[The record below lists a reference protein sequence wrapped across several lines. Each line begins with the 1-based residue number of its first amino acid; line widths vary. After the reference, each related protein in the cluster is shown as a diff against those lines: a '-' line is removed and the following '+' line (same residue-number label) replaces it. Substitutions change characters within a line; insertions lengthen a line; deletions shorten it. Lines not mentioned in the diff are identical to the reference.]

1 MGFYLLSKIPDREY
15 ELVFENGSE
24 EWCTCERPADDAG
37 FPLDQLVLAAGPND
51 ETLASSERRATLAV
65 YCHDGGTEYRAECD
79 VIQPSFSPEIQIV
92 LTDGTAKDKVEI
104 EVPQEGETYTF
115 EIRSNFKLVE
125 ILSECEWALCKL
137 ESVSEDSER
146 KEYVYSAAVNVEK
159 SQQPSE
165 RTSEIVLG
173 NILTI
178 DGKEVTA
185 SVTLA
190 FMQEA
195 ANGIRYTTTDGQKI
209 TISENGM
216 NVVSHVYEDGYGF
229 IELGEIL
236 TEIPNGKFNGCST
249 LKTIELPYSVTTI
262 GNSAFADCSSLESIE
277 LPENLTTLGTS
288 VFYDCIALKSIEIPA
303 GVRSL
308 PSETFYNCT
317 ALENAL
323 LPDGMTE
330 IGESAFRGSSSLK
343 SIEIPDGIRSLP
355 RCTFYQCTALENVVL
370 PDGMTKIWESVF
382 FDCSSL
388 KSIEI
393 PDGVVNLP
401 YCTFCHYIKTMYE
414 LNERYGWT
422 KFVVVVPSIAI
433 REGVLKSFESMQEH
447 FAREYNG
454 KRMQYFVYNSKQLSK
469 IDAFASDAGMH
480 VIIINTQAFN
490 TSMNE
495 EKSKGAKADKAARI
509 IFDRRDEFG
518 SRRPIDVLSQC
529 HPIMIIDEPQSVLGV
544 DKGNKTRKGLALFKP
559 LFTLLYSAT
568 HRKDNIYNMMF
579 RLDAI
584 DAYNQ
589 KLVKKIE
596 VKGIKQIGSTATNG
610 YVYLEEIII
619 SKGNPQARIN
629 YDVKTATGTRQTS
642 RVVGEGFNLYEQSGE
657 LNEYRNNFIVERIDG
672 LEGTV
677 RLVNGLVLH
686 EGDAVGAVN
695 EDYLRRI
702 QIRETIRT
710 HLERERQLFGQK
722 IKVLSL
728 FFIDHVDSYRLY
740 EGTESKGKFAKMFE
754 EEYRNVL
761 SELMPTFGDEAYLR
775 YLSDP
780 RNAAEKVHQGYFSMD
795 KKGKV
800 VESKGKEGENE
811 ERAFDLIMK
820 DKERLLSLK
829 EPVRFIFSHSAL
841 KEGWDNPNVFQICT
855 LKNSD
860 NETKKRQE
868 VGRGMR
874 LCVNQNGERQDADVL
889 GDHVFDTNI
898 LTVIASESYDD
909 FAKKLQTEMAE
920 ACGDRPII
928 ITPNL
933 FEGKPYNKADGTSGR
948 FDLAQARA
956 IYNALIRQDYV
967 DDEGALTAE
976 YHEAKRNGTLD
987 FGKVNDLKDG
997 IIAALD
1003 TVFDPS
1009 SFKPDDGRKPK
1020 AAKFQKENFDKKEFQ
1035 NLLETH

>member
-1 MGFYLLSKIPDREY
+1 MQIRYKHQRFQTEAARSIANAFTGQPKSDGQSDHTIDQGKNKGLFKL
-15 ELVFENGSE
+15 
-24 EWCTCERPADDAG
+24 AG
-37 FPLDQLVLAAGPND
+37 F
-51 ETLASSERRATLAV
+51 
-65 YCHDGGTEYRAECD
+65 
-79 VIQPSFSPEIQIV
+79 
-92 LTDGTAKDKVEI
+92 
-104 EVPQEGETYTF
+104 
-115 EIRSNFKLVE
+115 
-125 ILSECEWALCKL
+125 
-137 ESVSEDSER
+137 
-146 KEYVYSAAVNVEK
+146 
-159 SQQPSE
+159 
-165 RTSEIVLG
+165 G
-173 NILTI
+173 N
-178 DGKEVTA
+178 K
-185 SVTLA
+185 
-190 FMQEA
+190 
-195 ANGIRYTTTDGQKI
+195 
-209 TISENGM
+209 
-216 NVVSHVYEDGYGF
+216 
-229 IELGEIL
+229 
-236 TEIPNGKFNGCST
+236 
-249 LKTIELPYSVTTI
+249 
-262 GNSAFADCSSLESIE
+262 
-277 LPENLTTLGTS
+277 
-288 VFYDCIALKSIEIPA
+288 
-303 GVRSL
+303 
-308 PSETFYNCT
+308 
-317 ALENAL
+317 
-323 LPDGMTE
+323 
-330 IGESAFRGSSSLK
+330 
-343 SIEIPDGIRSLP
+343 
-355 RCTFYQCTALENVVL
+355 NVVL
-370 PDGMTKIWESVF
+370 AREAVCENVRAVQTEQGLKPVDYLQDLQGIGMAFT
-382 FDCSSL
+382 
-388 KSIEI
+388 IEMET
-393 PDGVVNLP
+393 GTGKT
-401 YCTFCHYIKTMYE
+401 YTYIKTMYE

-447 FAREYNG
+447 FAQEYNG
-454 KRMQYFVYNSKQLSK
+454 KRIQYFVYNSKQLSK

-480 VIIINTQAFN
+480 VMIINTQAFN
-490 TSMNE
+490 SSFNE
-495 EKSKGAKADKAARI
+495 EKSKGGRADKAARI
-509 IFDRRDEFG
+509 IFDKRDEFG

-544 DKGNKTRKGLALFKP
+544 DKGNKTRKGLAQFKP

-568 HRKDNIYNMMF
+568 HRKGDIYNMMF

-619 SKGNPQARIN
+619 SKGNPQARIS
-629 YDVKTATGTRQTS
+629 YDVKTATGTKQTS
-642 RVVGEGFNLYEQSGE
+642 KVVGEQFDLYAQSGE
-657 LNEYRNNFIVERIDG
+657 LNEYKNNFIVERIDG
-672 LEGTV
+672 IDGTI
-677 RLVNGLVLH
+677 RFVNGLVLH

-740 EGTESKGKFAKMFE
+740 EGPESKGKFAKMFE

-780 RNAAEKVHQGYFSMD
+780 RNVAEKIHQGYFSMD
-795 KKGKV
+795 KKGKA
-800 VESKGKEGENE
+800 VESGNKEGENE

-933 FEGKPYNKADGTSGR
+933 FEGKAYTKADGTNGR

-967 DDEGALTAE
+967 DDEGSLTAE

-1003 TVFDPS
+1003 TVFNPS
-1009 SFKPDDGRKPK
+1009 SAKPEDARKPK
-1020 AAKFQKENFDKKEFQ
+1020 TANFQQENFDKKEFQ
-1035 NLLETH
+1035 ELWKRINQRTYYQVNFDTSDLVKKSIKALDDNLKVTEIRIVVEGGSLDNVRDKESLEAGVAMTQGNTRTIHVTEAIGKGVTYDLIGKLVMATGLTRKTIVEILKGIKQETFYMFKLNPEEFIIKAGLIINDCKALAVIQCIKYEKLNDKFSTDIFTENMLRGKLGINAIESTKSLYDLVVLDSMGTEKNFAESLEHEDDVVVYTKLPNGFYINTPMGKYNPDWAVAFREGSVKHVYFVAESKGNDLQGSQLRGSEESKIECARRHFKAISDNGYIYDVAKDYKSLYDIVTK

>member
-1 MGFYLLSKIPDREY
+1 MQIRYKHQRFQTEAARSIANAFTGQPKSDGQSDHTIDQGKNKGLFKL
-15 ELVFENGSE
+15 
-24 EWCTCERPADDAG
+24 AG
-37 FPLDQLVLAAGPND
+37 F
-51 ETLASSERRATLAV
+51 
-65 YCHDGGTEYRAECD
+65 
-79 VIQPSFSPEIQIV
+79 
-92 LTDGTAKDKVEI
+92 
-104 EVPQEGETYTF
+104 
-115 EIRSNFKLVE
+115 
-125 ILSECEWALCKL
+125 
-137 ESVSEDSER
+137 
-146 KEYVYSAAVNVEK
+146 
-159 SQQPSE
+159 
-165 RTSEIVLG
+165 G
-173 NILTI
+173 N
-178 DGKEVTA
+178 K
-185 SVTLA
+185 
-190 FMQEA
+190 
-195 ANGIRYTTTDGQKI
+195 
-209 TISENGM
+209 
-216 NVVSHVYEDGYGF
+216 
-229 IELGEIL
+229 
-236 TEIPNGKFNGCST
+236 
-249 LKTIELPYSVTTI
+249 
-262 GNSAFADCSSLESIE
+262 
-277 LPENLTTLGTS
+277 
-288 VFYDCIALKSIEIPA
+288 
-303 GVRSL
+303 
-308 PSETFYNCT
+308 
-317 ALENAL
+317 
-323 LPDGMTE
+323 
-330 IGESAFRGSSSLK
+330 
-343 SIEIPDGIRSLP
+343 
-355 RCTFYQCTALENVVL
+355 NVVL
-370 PDGMTKIWESVF
+370 AREAVCENVRAVQTEQGLKPVDYLQDLQGVGMAFT
-382 FDCSSL
+382 
-388 KSIEI
+388 IEMET
-393 PDGVVNLP
+393 GTGKT
-401 YCTFCHYIKTMYE
+401 YTYIKTMYE

-447 FAREYNG
+447 FAQEYNG
-454 KRMQYFVYNSKQLSK
+454 KRMQYFIYNSKQLSK

-480 VIIINTQAFN
+480 VMIINTQAFN
-490 TSMNE
+490 SSFDE
-495 EKSKGAKADKAARI
+495 DSSKDKMVKGKVKKADKTARI
-509 IFDRRDEFG
+509 IFDKRDEFN

-544 DKGNKTRKGLALFKP
+544 DKGNKTRKGLAQFRP

-568 HRKDNIYNMMF
+568 HRKGDIYNMMF

-619 SKGNPQARIN
+619 SKGNPQARIS
-629 YDVKTATGTRQTS
+629 YDVKTATGTKQTS
-642 RVVGEGFNLYEQSGE
+642 KVVGEQFDLYAQSGE
-657 LNEYRNNFIVERIDG
+657 LNEYKNNFIVERIDG

-677 RLVNGLVLH
+677 RFANGLVLH

-728 FFIDHVDSYRLY
+728 FFIDHVDSYRKY
-740 EGTESKGKFAKMFE
+740 EGKDSKGKYAKMFE

-780 RNAAEKVHQGYFSMD
+780 RNAAEKIHQGYFSMD
-795 KKGKV
+795 KKGKA
-800 VESKGKEGENE
+800 VESGNREGENE

-860 NETKKRQE
+860 NETKKRLE

-920 ACGDRPII
+920 ACADRPII

-933 FEGKPYNKADGTSGR
+933 FEGKAYTKADGTNGR
-948 FDLAQARA
+948 FDLAQARD
-956 IYNALIRQDYV
+956 IYDELVCQKYV
-967 DDEGALTAE
+967 KKGELTAKYYE
-976 YHEAKRNGTLD
+976 DKRNGTLD
-987 FGKVNDLKDG
+987 FEELNDMKDG

-1003 TVFDPS
+1003 TVFNPS
-1009 SFKPDDGRKPK
+1009 SVKPEDARKPK
-1020 AAKFQKENFDKKEFQ
+1020 TANFQQENFDKKEFQ
-1035 NLLETH
+1035 NLWKRINQRTYYQVNFDTSDLVEKSIKALDDNLKVTEIRIVVEGGSLDNVRDKESLEAGVAMTQGNTRTIHVTEAIGKGVTYDLIGKLVTATGLTRKTIVEILKGIKPATFHLFKMNPEEFIIKAGLIINDCKALAVIQCIKYEKLNDKFATDIFTENMLRGKLGINAIESTKSLYDLVVLDSMGTEKNFAESLEHEDDVVVYTKLPNGFYINTPMGKYNPDWAVAFKEGSVKHVYFVAESKGNDLQGSQLRGSEESKIECARRHFKAISDNGYIYDVAKDYKSLYDMVTK

>member
-1 MGFYLLSKIPDREY
+1 MQIRYKHQRFQTEAARSIANAFTGQPKSDGQSDHTIDQGKNKGLFKL
-15 ELVFENGSE
+15 
-24 EWCTCERPADDAG
+24 AG
-37 FPLDQLVLAAGPND
+37 F
-51 ETLASSERRATLAV
+51 
-65 YCHDGGTEYRAECD
+65 
-79 VIQPSFSPEIQIV
+79 
-92 LTDGTAKDKVEI
+92 
-104 EVPQEGETYTF
+104 
-115 EIRSNFKLVE
+115 
-125 ILSECEWALCKL
+125 
-137 ESVSEDSER
+137 
-146 KEYVYSAAVNVEK
+146 
-159 SQQPSE
+159 
-165 RTSEIVLG
+165 G
-173 NILTI
+173 N
-178 DGKEVTA
+178 K
-185 SVTLA
+185 
-190 FMQEA
+190 
-195 ANGIRYTTTDGQKI
+195 
-209 TISENGM
+209 
-216 NVVSHVYEDGYGF
+216 
-229 IELGEIL
+229 
-236 TEIPNGKFNGCST
+236 
-249 LKTIELPYSVTTI
+249 
-262 GNSAFADCSSLESIE
+262 
-277 LPENLTTLGTS
+277 
-288 VFYDCIALKSIEIPA
+288 
-303 GVRSL
+303 
-308 PSETFYNCT
+308 
-317 ALENAL
+317 
-323 LPDGMTE
+323 
-330 IGESAFRGSSSLK
+330 
-343 SIEIPDGIRSLP
+343 
-355 RCTFYQCTALENVVL
+355 NVVL
-370 PDGMTKIWESVF
+370 AREAVCENVRAVQTEQGLKPVDYLQDLQGVGMAFT
-382 FDCSSL
+382 
-388 KSIEI
+388 IEMET
-393 PDGVVNLP
+393 GTGKT
-401 YCTFCHYIKTMYE
+401 YTYIKTMYE

-447 FAREYNG
+447 FAQEYNG
-454 KRMQYFVYNSKQLSK
+454 KRMQYFIYNSKQLSK

-480 VIIINTQAFN
+480 VMIINTQAFN
-490 TSMNE
+490 SSFDE
-495 EKSKGAKADKAARI
+495 DSSKDKMVKGKVKKADKTARI
-509 IFDRRDEFG
+509 IFDKRDEFN

-544 DKGNKTRKGLALFKP
+544 DKGNKTRKGLAQFKP

-568 HRKDNIYNMMF
+568 HRKGDIYNMMF

-619 SKGNPQARIN
+619 SKGNPQARIS
-629 YDVKTATGTRQTS
+629 YDVKTGTGTKQTS
-642 RVVGEGFNLYEQSGE
+642 KVVGEQFDLYAQSGE
-657 LNEYRNNFIVERIDG
+657 LNEYKNNFIVERIDG
-672 LEGTV
+672 VEGTI
-677 RLVNGLVLH
+677 RFVNGLVLH

-740 EGTESKGKFAKMFE
+740 EGPETKGKFAKMFE

-761 SELMPTFGDEAYLR
+761 SELMPTFGDEDYLR

-795 KKGKV
+795 KKGKA
-800 VESKGKEGENE
+800 VESGNKEGENE

-820 DKERLLSLK
+820 DKERLLSLDLK
-829 EPVRFIFSHSAL
+829 EKGAQVRFIFSHSAL

-920 ACGDRPII
+920 ACADRPII

-933 FEGKPYNKADGTSGR
+933 FEGKPYTKADGTNGR
-948 FDLAQARA
+948 FDLAQARD
-956 IYNALIRQDYV
+956 IYDELVCQKYV
-967 DDEGALTAE
+967 KKGELTAKYYE
-976 YHEAKRNGTLD
+976 DKRNGTLD
-987 FGKVNDLKDG
+987 FEELNDMKDG

-1003 TVFDPS
+1003 TVFNPS
-1009 SFKPDDGRKPK
+1009 SVKPEDARKPK
-1020 AAKFQKENFDKKEFQ
+1020 TANFQQENFDKKEFQ
-1035 NLLETH
+1035 ELWKRINQRTYYQVNFDTSDLVKKSIKALDDNLKVTEIRIVVEGGSLDNVRDKESLEAGVAMTQGNTRTIHVTEAIGKGVTYDLIGKLVTATGLTRKTIVEILKGIKPTTFHLFKLNPEEFIIKTGLIINDCKALAVIQCIKYEKLNDKFSTDIFTENMLRGKLGINAIESTKSLYDLVVLDSMGTEKNFAESLEHEDDVVVYTKLPNGFYINTPMGKYNPDWAVAFREGSVKHVYFVAESKGNDSLNSQLRGSEESKIECARRHFKAISDNGYIYDVAKDYKSLYDIVTK

>member
-1 MGFYLLSKIPDREY
+1 MRIRYKHQRFQTEAARSIANAFTGQPKSDGQSDHTVDQGKNKGLFSL
-15 ELVFENGSE
+15 
-24 EWCTCERPADDAG
+24 AG
-37 FPLDQLVLAAGPND
+37 F
-51 ETLASSERRATLAV
+51 
-65 YCHDGGTEYRAECD
+65 
-79 VIQPSFSPEIQIV
+79 
-92 LTDGTAKDKVEI
+92 
-104 EVPQEGETYTF
+104 
-115 EIRSNFKLVE
+115 
-125 ILSECEWALCKL
+125 
-137 ESVSEDSER
+137 
-146 KEYVYSAAVNVEK
+146 
-159 SQQPSE
+159 
-165 RTSEIVLG
+165 G
-173 NILTI
+173 N
-178 DGKEVTA
+178 K
-185 SVTLA
+185 
-190 FMQEA
+190 
-195 ANGIRYTTTDGQKI
+195 
-209 TISENGM
+209 
-216 NVVSHVYEDGYGF
+216 
-229 IELGEIL
+229 
-236 TEIPNGKFNGCST
+236 
-249 LKTIELPYSVTTI
+249 
-262 GNSAFADCSSLESIE
+262 
-277 LPENLTTLGTS
+277 
-288 VFYDCIALKSIEIPA
+288 
-303 GVRSL
+303 
-308 PSETFYNCT
+308 
-317 ALENAL
+317 
-323 LPDGMTE
+323 
-330 IGESAFRGSSSLK
+330 
-343 SIEIPDGIRSLP
+343 
-355 RCTFYQCTALENVVL
+355 NVVL
-370 PDGMTKIWESVF
+370 AREAICENVRAIQTEQGLKPVDYLQDIQGVGMAFT
-382 FDCSSL
+382 
-388 KSIEI
+388 IEMET
-393 PDGVVNLP
+393 GTGKT
-401 YCTFCHYIKTMYE
+401 YTYIKTMYE
-414 LNERYGWT
+414 LNEKYGWT
-422 KFVVVVPSIAI
+422 KFIVVVPSIAI

-447 FAREYNG
+447 FAQEYNG
-454 KRMQYFVYNSKQLSK
+454 KRMQYFIYNSKQLSK

-480 VIIINTQAFN
+480 VMIINTQAFN
-490 TSMNE
+490 SSMNE

-509 IFDRRDEFG
+509 IFDKRDEFG

-568 HRKDNIYNMMF
+568 HRKDDIYNMVY

-596 VKGIKQIGSTATNG
+596 VKGIKQVGSTATNG

-619 SKGNPQARIN
+619 SKGNPQARIS
-629 YDVKTATGTRQTS
+629 YDTKTATGTKQIS
-642 RVVGEGFNLYEQSGE
+642 KVVGEGYNLYDHSGE
-657 LNEYRNNFIVERIDG
+657 LNEYKNNFIVERIDG
-672 LEGTV
+672 LEGYV
-677 RLVNGLVLH
+677 RFTNGLLLH

-740 EGTESKGKFAKMFE
+740 EGEETKGKFAKMFE
-754 EEYRNVL
+754 EEYANVL
-761 SELMPTFGDEAYLR
+761 SELQPTFTDEAYLR

-780 RNAAEKVHQGYFSMD
+780 RNAPTKVHQGYFAQD
-795 KKGKV
+795 KNGKFIPLD
-800 VESKGKEGENE
+800 SISNKEKRDKAETD
-811 ERAFDLIMK
+811 AFDLIMRN
-820 DKERLLSLK
+820 KERLLSLD

-889 GDHVFDTNI
+889 GEHVFDTNI

-920 ACGDRPII
+920 ACAERPII
-928 ITPNL
+928 ITPTL
-933 FEGKPYNKADGTSGR
+933 FEGKTYTKPDGTTGK
-948 FDLAQARA
+948 FDLTQARA

-987 FGKVNDLKDG
+987 FGKVNDMKDG

-1009 SFKPDDGRKPK
+1009 SFKPEDGRKPK
-1020 AAKFQKENFDKKEFQ
+1020 AAKFQKDNFAKKEFQ
-1035 NLLETH
+1035 DLWKRINKRTYYQVNFDTTDLVKNSIKALDDNLKVTEIRIVVEGGSLDSVKDRESLEAGVAMTQGKSRTIHVTEAIGKGVTYDLIGKLVTATGLTRKTIVEILKGIKPTTFHLFKMNPEEFIIKAGLIINDCKALAVIQCIRYEKLNDEFSTDIFTENMLRGKLGINAIESTKSLYDLVVLDSMGTEKKFAESLEHEDDVVVYTKLPNGFYINTPMGKYNPDWAVAFKEGSVKHVYFVAESKGNDLQNSQLRGSEESKIECARRHFKAISDNGYIYDVAKDYQSLYNIVTK